1 MTSGSSIGI
10 STMRP
15 CCRIF
20 CNYKSPAVFGFSP
33 TNFGD
38 SAITGML
45 SRSGHHK
52 STHRYRYNTC
62 DTQIVGYI
70 NVIKPN
76 RRDFSISGSNW
87 SLARD
92 FSTSV
97 CINVGS
103 FRPRVVSLIPHV
115 ASDFRNQSTS
125 VDSHA
130 HDTSFEKIYI
140 QSGLNV
146 KPLVIEKIETDQ
158 GVLEEVSE
166 ETCGESNVNLD
177 QLKDLSENK
186 VQSKVSEVEKEA
198 WKLLRD
204 AVVTYCGNPVGT
216 VAANDSADKQ
226 PLNYDQ
232 VFIRDFVPSA
242 LAFLL
247 NGEGEIVK
255 NFLLH
260 TLQLQSW
267 EKTVDC
273 YSPGQGLMPASFKV
287 RTVPLDGNNEAFE
300 EVLDPDFGESAI
312 GRVAPVDS
320 GLWWIILLR
329 AYGKLTGDYTL
340 QDRVDVQTGIR
351 LILKL
356 CLTDGFD
363 MFPSLLVTDGSCM
376 IDRRMGIHGH
386 PLEIQAS

>member
-1 MTSGSSIGI
+1 MTSGSCIGI
-10 STMRP
+10 STMKP
-15 CCRIF
+15 CCRILSK
-20 CNYKSPAVFGFSP
+20 YKNPLIFGFSP
-33 TNFGD
+33 SKFSD
-38 SAITGML
+38 STIMGML
-45 SRSGHHK
+45 SRSGHHN
-52 STHRYRYNTC
+52 STHRHRYNTC
-62 DTQIVGYI
+62 NTQIVGYI
-70 NVIKPN
+70 HVIKPN
-76 RRDFSISGSNW
+76 RRDFSVSGSNW
-87 SLARD
+87 APSRK
-92 FSTSV
+92 FSTSFCV
-97 CINVGS
+97 NIGS

-115 ASDFRNQSTS
+115 ASDFRNHSTS

-140 QSGLNV
+140 QSGLNA
-146 KPLVIEKIETDQ
+146 KPLVIERIETDQ
-158 GVLEEVSE
+158 GKLEEVSE
-166 ETCGESNVNLD
+166 ERCDKSNVNVD
-177 QLKDLSENK
+177 NLKDLSENK
-186 VQSKVSEVEKEA
+186 VQREVSEVEKEA
-198 WKLLRD
+198 WKLLQD

-216 VAANDSADKQ
+216 VAANDTADKQ

-287 RTVPLDGNNEAFE
+287 RTVPLDGSNEAFE

-320 GLWWIILLR
+320 GKLFIVVEGKDIFLLR
-329 AYGKLTGDYTL
+329 EMLSTL
-340 QDRVDVQTGIR
+340 S
-351 LILKL
+351 LI
-356 CLTDGFD
+356 C
-363 MFPSLLVTDGSCM
+363 
-376 IDRRMGIHGH
+376 HH
-386 PLEIQAS
+386 PLFLIFSYCIFAFSKFFFA